1 MLKKSL
7 FYLCTLVLFTPFAFA
22 QEQSILVNGF
32 SVTYSSENTE
42 ISKISIDQD
51 LVALHLEINPQQ
63 DDTLTITIPRDL
75 LDAKISDSDDD
86 FYLLVDGVESVYEQT
101 STEQTRTLVIPIKSY
116 NTELTIIGTYSQK
129 PSQIQSTS
137 QEKSGC
143 LIATATYD
151 SELSTQVQL
160 LREIRDNV
168 LSTRSGTYFMTA
180 FNAAYY
186 SFSPTIS
193 DWERQNPTFKE
204 AVKIT
209 ISPLLS
215 TLSILNY
222 VDIDSEQEILGY
234 GIGIILLNIG
244 MYFVVPAIIII
255 KLKSKIQRFIVKI

>member
-168 LSTRSGTYFMTA
+168 LFSTSSGTTFLA
-180 FNAAYY
+180 GFNEFYY
-186 SFSPTIS
+186 SFSPTLS
-193 DWERQNPTFKE
+193 DWERQSPAFKE
-204 AVKIT
+204 LVQIT
-209 ISPLLS
+209 ITPLLS
-215 TLSILNY
+215 TLSILNH

-234 GIGIILLNIG
+234 GIGIILLNAAI
-244 MYFVVPAIIII
+244 YFVAPAILVMAIRQ
-255 KLKSKIQRFIVKI
+255 KLRR